1 MINLV
6 EKLRYTSS
14 KGISVWGDLQM
25 DAAGAI
31 EELTAERDT
40 LRQQLAKAQRD
51 GERYRFLRDNFATKS
66 ENSVDDFI
74 ALEPM
79 TGEYFDAHIDIL
91 MSEFY
96 ATSKGAT
103 T

>member
-1 MINLV
+1 MKNLV

-25 DAAGAI
+25 EAADAI
-31 EELTAERDT
+31 EALTAECDT
-40 LRQQLAKAQRD
+40 LRQQLAEAQRD
-51 GERYRFLRDNFATKS
+51 AERYRFLRDHFATKS

-96 ATSKGAT
+96 ADKKGTA
-103 T
+103 